1 MNPFSR
7 AQIEALVVLE
17 RLHLYNRDMPCGA
30 KAIQKRLHQQ
40 GIRPLPS
47 ISTIQRILSRQCL
60 THGRTGYYPQD
71 EATK

>member
-7 AQIEALVVLE
+7 TQIEAIVVLE
-17 RLHLYNRDMPCGA
+17 RLHLYNQGLPCAA
-30 KAIQKRLHQQ
+30 KAIRKRLHQQ

-47 ISTIQRILSRQCL
+47 ITTIQCILSRQCL

-71 EATK
+71 EPTK